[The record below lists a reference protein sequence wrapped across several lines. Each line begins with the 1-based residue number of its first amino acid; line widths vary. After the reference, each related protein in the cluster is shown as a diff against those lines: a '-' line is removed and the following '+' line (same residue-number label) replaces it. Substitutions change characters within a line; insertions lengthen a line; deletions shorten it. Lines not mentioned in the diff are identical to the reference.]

1 MNFYPVTLNRQ
12 EAPSEVSGN
21 LAETE
26 HSEGENADLS
36 SEHWIAIED
45 QGTNIF
51 KLEPNRVTAY

>member
-45 QGTNIF
+45 QGT
-51 KLEPNRVTAY
+51 

>member
-1 MNFYPVTLNRQ
+1 MNSYPVTMNRQ
-12 EAPSEVSGN
+12 EAPSEVSGK

-36 SEHWIAIED
+36 SEHRIAIED
-45 QGTNIF
+45 QGAKSF